1 MANETAGMPGY
12 AGRAWA
18 GQDRDWGSCWVADE
32 RPLNMTGNKKAL
44 LVFYSEQ
51 GGPVMGVWEGVGA
64 IFDL

>member
-1 MANETAGMPGY
+1 
-12 AGRAWA
+12 
-18 GQDRDWGSCWVADE
+18 
-32 RPLNMTGNKKAL
+32 MTCKKKAL